1 MINLNKLE
9 LKEISAEQIRSEYL
23 HYESSSSEY
32 RYQMA
37 EDHEFFLGSQLTKN
51 QKNYLLSVGQ
61 PPEANNKIRPAVEQV
76 LANIASTAP
85 EWDVH
90 SVGKTDNDV
99 AYVFNQ
105 LLDKIWY
112 DSDADVHFRQT
123 CKDFIVKGI
132 AYMYIYPDYQGDG
145 GLGTIKIKRM
155 PPESIFVDPNSTMP
169 DFSDASSI
177 IYSDIHT
184 KEHLKIL
191 FPQYASLIDDAL
203 EETDINEK
211 TTGKYNRDLKETRAD
226 ISQDYQPKCRKFC
239 YFTKVSIPKV
249 LILDTNTGMTQSYDK
264 KQYEELLKDEQ
275 YEEFIKQ
282 GIITE
287 QLTYETG
294 IREIFSVGDTI
305 LYDEVLPISEYP
317 IAVACNEHAGSPYP
331 SGDVRHAK
339 TPQRMLNR
347 TEALLISHTN
357 ATTNFKLVY
366 EDGAIDASE
375 IQKWHIPN
383 AIIRANPGSLASGKI
398 KEFAPPSVSSQLYVE
413 KQRYEVDI
421 ETVFGAYKFLQG
433 SGQGAPGTVG
443 EAQIMDES
451 SARKQNW
458 KILPIYDMLTKSAK
472 VITEWMPLVYDQ
484 QRTLR
489 IINPVGDESEVTL
502 NMPVIDDKTGAV
514 MKMYDMQTA
523 RFDVRVVVGSTRSKS
538 PMAELQKD
546 LTLLGAGIYD
556 KTQVI
561 MNLKGDINKAS
572 LMQRQSEILQLQTQ
586 LAQAQE
592 ELKRMRGD
600 LQTREREV
608 FHANM
613 RAEISEATKPVSE
626 AVSKIKSNAKLE
638 EARQRDKT
646 RMVGE
651 QLSSLSNSVNSETEA
666 SLASG

>member
-1 MINLNKLE
+1 
-9 LKEISAEQIRSEYL
+9 
-23 HYESSSSEY
+23 
-32 RYQMA
+32 
-37 EDHEFFLGSQLTKN
+37 
-51 QKNYLLSVGQ
+51 
-61 PPEANNKIRPAVEQV
+61 
-76 LANIASTAP
+76 
-85 EWDVH
+85 
-90 SVGKTDNDV
+90 
-99 AYVFNQ
+99 
-105 LLDKIWY
+105 
-112 DSDADVHFRQT
+112 
-123 CKDFIVKGI
+123 
-132 AYMYIYPDYQGDG
+132 
-145 GLGTIKIKRM
+145 
-155 PPESIFVDPNSTMP
+155 
-169 DFSDASSI
+169 
-177 IYSDIHT
+177 
-184 KEHLKIL
+184 
-191 FPQYASLIDDAL
+191 
-203 EETDINEK
+203 
-211 TTGKYNRDLKETRAD
+211 
-226 ISQDYQPKCRKFC
+226 
-239 YFTKVSIPKV
+239 
-249 LILDTNTGMTQSYDK
+249 
-264 KQYEELLKDEQ
+264 
-275 YEEFIKQ
+275 
-282 GIITE
+282 
-287 QLTYETG
+287 
-294 IREIFSVGDTI
+294 
-305 LYDEVLPISEYP
+305 
-317 IAVACNEHAGSPYP
+317 
-331 SGDVRHAK
+331 
-339 TPQRMLNR
+339 
-347 TEALLISHTN
+347 
-357 ATTNFKLVY
+357 
-366 EDGAIDASE
+366 
-375 IQKWHIPN
+375 
-383 AIIRANPGSLASGKI
+383 
-398 KEFAPPSVSSQLYVE
+398 
-413 KQRYEVDI
+413 
-421 ETVFGAYKFLQG
+421 
-433 SGQGAPGTVG
+433 
-443 EAQIMDES
+443 MDES

-458 KILPIYDMLTKSAK
+458 KILPIYDMLTKCAK
-472 VITEWMPLVYDQ
+472 VITEWMPIVYDQ

>member
-1 MINLNKLE
+1 MINLNKLK
-9 LKEISAEQIRSEYL
+9 LKDISAEQIRSEYL

-145 GLGTIKIKRM
+145 GLGTIKVKRM

-191 FPQYASLIDDAL
+191 FPQYASLIDDAQ

-211 TTGKYNRDLKETRAD
+211 SSGKYNRDLKETRAD
-226 ISQDYQPKCRKFC
+226 ISQDGQPKCRKFC

-264 KQYEELLKDEQ
+264 KQYEKLIEDEQ

-458 KILPIYDMLTKSAK
+458 KILPIYDMLTKCAK
-472 VITEWMPLVYDQ
+472 VITEWMPIVYDQ

>member
-1 MINLNKLE
+1 MLDLRKLE
-9 LKEISAEQIRSEYL
+9 TKEISAEEVRSDYL
-23 HYESSSSEY
+23 LFESSSSEY

-37 EDHEFFLGSQLTKN
+37 EDHEFYLGSQLTRS

-76 LANIASTAP
+76 LANIAASAP

-90 SVGKTDNDV
+90 AVGKTDND
-99 AYVFNQ
+99 AAFVFDQ

-112 DSDADVHFRQT
+112 ESDADVHFRQA

-132 AYMYIYPDYQGDG
+132 AYMYIYPDYQGDA
-145 GLGTIKIKRM
+145 GLGTIKVKRM
-155 PPESIFVDPNSTMP
+155 PPESIFVDPNSSLP
-169 DFSDASSI
+169 DFSDASAI
-177 IYSDIHT
+177 IYSDLHT

-191 FPQYASLIDDAL
+191 FPQYAKQIDDAK
-203 EETDINEK
+203 EDHYRNEQSS
-211 TTGKYNRDLKETRAD
+211 GKYSRDFIETKGNGVLDHQSRV
-226 ISQDYQPKCRKFC
+226 RKYC
-239 YFTKVSIPKV
+239 YFVKVNVPHA
-249 LILDTNTGMTQSYDK
+249 LILDTNTGRTQTYTRDEYK
-264 KQYEELLKDEQ
+264 ELVKDEQ

-287 QLTYETG
+287 QLVYKTRV
-294 IREIFSVGDTI
+294 REVFVVGDTV
-305 LYDEVLPISEYP
+305 LYDEILPISEYP
-317 IAVACNEHAGSPYP
+317 IAVACNEHAGTPYP

-347 TEALLISHTN
+347 TEALIISHTN
-357 ATTNFKLVY
+357 ATTNFKLLY

-383 AIIRANPGSLASGKI
+383 AIIRANPGALASGKI
-398 KEFAPPSVSSQLYVE
+398 KEFAPPAVSSSLYAE
-413 KQRYEVDI
+413 KGRYEVDI

-433 SGQGAPGTVG
+433 NAQGAPGTVG

-451 SARKQNW
+451 SSRKQNW
-458 KILPIYDMLTKSAK
+458 KILPIYDMLTRTAK
-472 VITEWMPLVYDQ
+472 VVTQWMPNVYDQ

-489 IINPVGDESEVTL
+489 IVSPTGDENEVRL
-502 NMPVIDDKTGAV
+502 NIPVIDDKTGAV
-514 MKMYDMQTA
+514 KKLYDMETA

-546 LTLLGAGIYD
+546 LTLLSAGIYD

-561 MNLKGDINKAS
+561 MNMKGDIDKSS
-572 LMQRQSEILQLQTQ
+572 LMQRMGEIGNLQAQLQ
-586 LAQAQE
+586 QAQQ
-592 ELKRMRGD
+592 ELKRMQGD

-638 EARQRDKT
+638 EARQRDRT

-651 QLSSLSNSVNSETEA
+651 ELSIAKQTINSEPKA
-666 SLASG
+666 PQA

>member
-1 MINLNKLE
+1 
-9 LKEISAEQIRSEYL
+9 
-23 HYESSSSEY
+23 
-32 RYQMA
+32 
-37 EDHEFFLGSQLTKN
+37 
-51 QKNYLLSVGQ
+51 
-61 PPEANNKIRPAVEQV
+61 
-76 LANIASTAP
+76 
-85 EWDVH
+85 
-90 SVGKTDNDV
+90 
-99 AYVFNQ
+99 
-105 LLDKIWY
+105 
-112 DSDADVHFRQT
+112 
-123 CKDFIVKGI
+123 
-132 AYMYIYPDYQGDG
+132 
-145 GLGTIKIKRM
+145 
-155 PPESIFVDPNSTMP
+155 
-169 DFSDASSI
+169 
-177 IYSDIHT
+177 
-184 KEHLKIL
+184 
-191 FPQYASLIDDAL
+191 
-203 EETDINEK
+203 
-211 TTGKYNRDLKETRAD
+211 
-226 ISQDYQPKCRKFC
+226 
-239 YFTKVSIPKV
+239 
-249 LILDTNTGMTQSYDK
+249 
-264 KQYEELLKDEQ
+264 
-275 YEEFIKQ
+275 
-282 GIITE
+282 
-287 QLTYETG
+287 
-294 IREIFSVGDTI
+294 
-305 LYDEVLPISEYP
+305 
-317 IAVACNEHAGSPYP
+317 
-331 SGDVRHAK
+331 
-339 TPQRMLNR
+339 MLNR

-458 KILPIYDMLTKSAK
+458 KILPIYDMLTKCAK
-472 VITEWMPLVYDQ
+472 VITEWMPIVYDQ

-502 NMPVIDDKTGAV
+502 NMPFIDDKTGAV

-651 QLSSLSNSVNSETEA
+651 QLSSLSNSFNSETEA

>member
-1 MINLNKLE
+1 MINLNKLK

-112 DSDADVHFRQT
+112 DSDADVHFRQA

-249 LILDTNTGMTQSYDK
+249 LILDTNTGMTQTYDK

-275 YEEFIKQ
+275 YEEFLKQ

-546 LTLLGAGIYD
+546 LTLLSAGIYD

>member
-1 MINLNKLE
+1 MLNLAKLDT
-9 LKEISAEQIRSEYL
+9 KEITAEEVRSDYL
-23 HYESSSSEY
+23 LFESSSSEY

-37 EDHEFFLGSQLTKN
+37 EDHEFYLGSQLTKS

-76 LANIASTAP
+76 LANIAASAP

-99 AYVFNQ
+99 AYVFDQ

-112 DSDADVHFRQT
+112 DSDGDVHFRQA

-132 AYMYIYPDYQGDG
+132 ACMYIYPDWQADG
-145 GLGTIKIKRM
+145 GLGSIKAKRM
-155 PPESIFVDPNSTMP
+155 PPESIFVDPNSSMP
-169 DFSDASSI
+169 DFSDASAI

-191 FPQYASLIDDAL
+191 FPNYAKEIEKAKDD
-203 EETDINEK
+203 EDRNEK
-211 TTGKYNRDLKETRAD
+211 TSGKYSRDHIETAGDMSLDHQERV
-226 ISQDYQPKCRKFC
+226 RKYC
-239 YFTKVSIPKV
+239 YFTKVNVPHA
-249 LILDTNTGMTQSYDK
+249 LILDQNTGKNQLYTK
-264 KQYEELLKDEQ
+264 EEYKELIKDEQ
-275 YEEFIKQ
+275 YEDFLEK

-287 QLTYETG
+287 QLAYQTKV
-294 IREIFSVGDTI
+294 REVFVVGDTV
-305 LYDEVLPISEYP
+305 LYDEILPISEYP
-317 IAVACNEHAGSPYP
+317 IAVACNEHAGNPFP

-347 TEALLISHTN
+347 TEALIISHTN
-357 ATTNFKLVY
+357 ATTNFKLLY

-383 AIIRANPGSLASGKI
+383 AIIRANPGALASGKI
-398 KEFAPPSVSSQLYVE
+398 KEFAPPAVSSQLYTE
-413 KQRYEVDI
+413 KSRYEIDI

-433 SGQGAPGTVG
+433 NSQGAPGTVG

-451 SARKQNW
+451 SSRKQNW
-458 KILPIYDMLTKSAK
+458 KILPIYDMLTRSAK
-472 VITEWMPLVYDQ
+472 VIVEWMPSVYDQ

-489 IINPVGDESEVTL
+489 IVSPVGDESEVQL
-502 NMPVIDDKTGAV
+502 NIPVIDDKTGAV
-514 MKMYDMQTA
+514 KRLYDMQTA
-523 RFDVRVVVGSTRSKS
+523 QFDVRVVVGSTRSKS

-546 LTLLGAGIYD
+546 LTLLNAGIYD

-561 MNLKGDINKAS
+561 MNMKGDIDKAS
-572 LMQRQSEILQLQTQ
+572 LMQRMGEIANLQAQLQ
-586 LAQAQE
+586 QAQE
-592 ELKRMRGD
+592 ELKRMQGD

-626 AVSKIKSNAKLE
+626 AVSNIKSNAKLE
-638 EARQRDKT
+638 QARQRDKT
-646 RMVGE
+646 RMVSE
-651 QLSSLSNSVNSETEA
+651 DLSSLKQAVNSETKA
-666 SLASG
+666 SQA

>member
-1 MINLNKLE
+1 MLNLRELE
-9 LKEISAEQIRSEYL
+9 TKKISAEEVRADYL
-23 HYESSSSEY
+23 LFESSSSEY

-37 EDHEFFLGSQLTKN
+37 EDHEFYLGSQLTKT

-76 LANIASTAP
+76 LANIAASAP

-90 SVGKTDNDV
+90 AVGKTDND
-99 AYVFNQ
+99 AAFVFDQ

-112 DSDADVHFRQT
+112 ESDADVHFRQA

-132 AYMYIYPDYQGDG
+132 AYMYVYPNYKGDG
-145 GLGTIKIKRM
+145 GLGTINVKRM
-155 PPESIFVDPNSTMP
+155 PPESIFVDPNTSLP
-169 DFSDASSI
+169 DFSDASAI
-177 IYSDIHT
+177 IYSDLHT
-184 KEHLKIL
+184 KEHLKVL
-191 FPQYASLIDDAL
+191 FPQYAREI
-203 EETDINEK
+203 EEAEENNHRNERES
-211 TTGKYNRDLKETRAD
+211 GKYSRDNIETRGSHD
-226 ISQDYQPKCRKFC
+226 LDHQTRVRKYC
-239 YFTKVSIPKV
+239 YFKKVNIPHA
-249 LILDTNTGMTQSYDK
+249 LILDTATGKSKLYN
-264 KQYEELLKDEQ
+264 KDE
-275 YEEFIKQ
+275 YKKLIESKEYDEFLKE
-282 GIITE
+282 GFITE
-287 QLTYETG
+287 QLTYQTR
-294 IREIFSVGDTI
+294 IREVFVVGDKL
-305 LYDEVLPISEYP
+305 LYDEILPISEYP
-317 IAVACNEHAGSPYP
+317 ITVACNEHAGNPFP

-357 ATTNFKLVY
+357 ATTNFKLLY

-383 AIIRANPGSLASGKI
+383 AIIRANPGALASGKI
-398 KEFAPPSVSSQLYVE
+398 KEFSPPAVSSSLYTE
-413 KQRYEVDI
+413 KSRYEIDI

-433 SGQGAPGTVG
+433 NSQGAPGTVG

-451 SARKQNW
+451 SSRKQNW
-458 KILPIYDMLTKSAK
+458 KILPIYDMLTKTAK
-472 VITEWMPLVYDQ
+472 VITQWMPNIYDQ

-489 IINPVGDESEVTL
+489 IVSPTGEENEVTL
-502 NMPVIDDKTGAV
+502 NIPVIDDKTGAV
-514 MKMYDMQTA
+514 KKLYDMETA
-523 RFDVRVVVGSTRSKS
+523 SFDVRVVVGSTRSTS

-546 LTLLGAGIYD
+546 LSLLSAGIYD
-556 KTQVI
+556 RTQVI
-561 MNLKGDINKAS
+561 MNMKGDIDKAS
-572 LMQRQSEILQLQTQ
+572 LMQRMSEISNLQSQ

-626 AVSKIKSNAKLE
+626 AVSNIKSNAKLE
-638 EARQRDKT
+638 QARQRDKT

-651 QLSSLSNSVNSETEA
+651 ELSVVKQAINSEPEA
-666 SLASG
+666 PQA

>member
-1 MINLNKLE
+1 MINLNKLK
-9 LKEISAEQIRSEYL
+9 LKEISAEQVRSEYL

-112 DSDADVHFRQT
+112 DSDADVHFRQA

-249 LILDTNTGMTQSYDK
+249 LILDTNTGMTQTYDK

-275 YEEFIKQ
+275 YEEFLKQ